1 MKLGFHTNRIHI
13 LLKAFYTT
21 IAMKFSSAQTL
32 KDIASLINCA
42 FVGPADFPVLGINE
56 IHRVEPGDI
65 VFVDHPKYYDKA
77 LNSAATIIIINK
89 EVKCP
94 EGKALIISQTP
105 FLHFNFLTQ
114 HFKPYQPFPSSVHPE
129 TKIGEGTDLMPNV
142 TIDRGVTIGKN
153 CRIYPGVVIYGETHI
168 GDNVI
173 IHGNVVIGSDA
184 FYYNRKEG
192 KHNKMHSCGR
202 VIIED
207 NVEIGAG
214 STIDKG
220 VSADTIIGAGT
231 KIDNQVQI
239 AHDTT
244 LGTNCLVA
252 AQTGIAG
259 CTTIGNNV
267 IIWGQVAIISGITI
281 GDGAEILAKSGVGRS
296 LEGGKRYFGAPA
308 EEARTKMREA
318 AMIRRL
324 LDEQK

>member
-1 MKLGFHTNRIHI
+1 
-13 LLKAFYTT
+13 
-21 IAMKFSSAQTL
+21 MKFQQPQTL
-32 KDIASLINCA
+32 SNIAAVIGCPYIGS
-42 FVGPADFPVLGINE
+42 PDFPVLGINE

-65 VFVDHPKYYDKA
+65 CFVDHPKYYDKA

-89 EVKCP
+89 EVDCP
-94 EGKALIISQTP
+94 EGKALIISETP

-114 HFKPYQPFPSSVHPE
+114 HFKPYQPFPATVHPD
-129 TKIGEGTDLMPNV
+129 TQVGEGTDIMPNV
-142 TIDRGVTIGKN
+142 TIDKGVTIGKN
-153 CRIYPGVVIYGETHI
+153 CRIYPGVVIYGEAHI

-173 IHGNVVIGSDA
+173 LHANVVIGSDA
-184 FYYNRKEG
+184 FYYNRKQG
-192 KHNKMHSCGR
+192 IHNKMHSCGR
-202 VIIED
+202 VIIHD
-207 NVEIGAG
+207 DVEIGAG

-252 AQTGIAG
+252 AQSGIAG

-281 GDGAEILAKSGVGRS
+281 GDGAEILAKSGVGKS

-308 EEARTKMREA
+308 EEARQKMKEA
-318 AMIRRL
+318 AKLKRL
-324 LDEQK
+324 LGE

>member
-1 MKLGFHTNRIHI
+1 
-13 LLKAFYTT
+13 
-21 IAMKFSSAQTL
+21 MKFAQPQTL
-32 KDIASLINCA
+32 EQIAGIIGCTY
-42 FVGPADFPVLGINE
+42 VGPDSFPVLGINE

-65 VFVDHPKYYDKA
+65 CFVDHPKYYDKA
-77 LNSAATIIIINK
+77 LQSAATIIIINK
-89 EVKCP
+89 EVECP
-94 EGKALIISQTP
+94 AGKALIISDTP
-105 FLHFNFLTQ
+105 FFHFNFLTQ
-114 HFKPYQPFPSSVHPE
+114 HFCPYQPFGANIHPD
-129 TKIGEGTDLMPNV
+129 TKVGEGTDIMPNV
-142 TIDRGVTIGKN
+142 TIDKGVTIGKN
-153 CRIYPGVVIYGETHI
+153 CRIYPGVVIYGEAII

-173 IHGNVVIGSDA
+173 IHGNAVIGSDA

-202 VIIED
+202 VIIQD

-214 STIDKG
+214 TTIDKG

-252 AQTGIAG
+252 AQSGIAG

-308 EEARTKMREA
+308 EEARVKMRQEA
-318 AMIRRL
+318 MLRRL
-324 LDEQK
+324 TEDK

>member
-1 MKLGFHTNRIHI
+1 
-13 LLKAFYTT
+13 
-21 IAMKFSSAQTL
+21 MKFESAKSL
-32 KDIASLINCA
+32 KEIAALVNCP
-42 FVGPADFPVLGINE
+42 FVGSDDFPVLGINE

-65 VFVDHPKYYDKA
+65 CFVDHPKYYDKA
-77 LNSAATIIIINK
+77 LFSAATIIIINK
-89 EVKCP
+89 EVDCP
-94 EGKALIISQTP
+94 AGKALIISETP

-114 HFKPYQPFPSSVHPE
+114 HFKPYRPFPSSVNSE
-129 TKIGEGTDLMPNV
+129 ATIGEGTDIMPNV
-142 TIDRGVTIGKN
+142 TIDRNVTIGKN

-173 IHGNVVIGSDA
+173 IHGNAVIGSDA

-202 VIIED
+202 VIIGN

-214 STIDKG
+214 TTIDKG
-220 VSADTIIGAGT
+220 VSADTIIGAGS

-244 LGTNCLVA
+244 LGENCLIA
-252 AQTGIAG
+252 AQSAVAG

-267 IIWGQVAIISGITI
+267 TIWGQVAIISGITI

-308 EEARTKMREA
+308 EEARQKMKEA
-318 AMIRRL
+318 ARLKRL
-324 LDEQK
+324 LEE